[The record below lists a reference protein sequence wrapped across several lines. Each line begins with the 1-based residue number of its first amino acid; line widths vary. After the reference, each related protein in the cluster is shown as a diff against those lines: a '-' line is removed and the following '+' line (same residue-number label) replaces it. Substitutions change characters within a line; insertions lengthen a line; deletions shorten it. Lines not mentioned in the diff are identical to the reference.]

1 MRAVEVNLFIPCSV
15 NHFFPK
21 TGFNTIRLLEH
32 LGCKVHFKE
41 NQKCCGLP
49 FLNTG
54 AFDDAMEFGVKF
66 LEENSSSVNYTVIP
80 SGACL
85 NMVRNNYKLF
95 FDSSSHR
102 NDYKNA
108 RKKTF
113 ELSEFIVNV
122 LKVENV
128 KGANFSARAVYHDSC
143 TALNFCQIKDAPRKL
158 LKGINGLELLE
169 FNESSCCGFGENF
182 SLCSGKAS
190 ENIVGKKVEEALA
203 MNADYIIS
211 TDYSCLG
218 HYGEYVSKHKK
229 SLKVIHLADVLAE
242 SLLIAQ

>member
-1 MRAVEVNLFIPCSV
+1 MRALEVNLFVPCSV

-32 LGCKVHFKE
+32 LGCKVHYKE
-41 NQKCCGLP
+41 NQRCCGLP

-66 LEENSSSVNYTVIP
+66 LEEYSSSVNYTIIP

-102 NDYKNA
+102 NDYKNV

-128 KGANFSARAVYHDSC
+128 KGANFSARAVYHDACS
-143 TALNFCQIKDAPRKL
+143 ALNFCQIKDAPRKIL
-158 LKGINGLELLE
+158 QSINGLELLE
-169 FNESSCCGFGENF
+169 FNESSCCGFGANF
-182 SLCSGKAS
+182 SLCSGKSS
-190 ENIVGKKVEEALA
+190 ENIVGHKVEEALA
-203 MNADYIIS
+203 MKADYIIS
-211 TDYSCLG
+211 TDYGCLG
-218 HYGEYVSKHKK
+218 HYAEYLSKYKK
-229 SLKVIHLADVLAE
+229 SLKVIHLADILAE

>member
-21 TGFNTIRLLEH
+21 TGLNTIRLLEH
-32 LGCKVHFKE
+32 FGCKVYYKE

-49 FLNTG
+49 FLHTG

-66 LEENSSSVNYTVIP
+66 LEENASASYTVIP

-85 NMVRNNYKLF
+85 NMVRNNYRLF

-102 NDYKNA
+102 NDFKNV

-113 ELSEFIVNV
+113 ELSEFIFNV
-122 LKVENV
+122 LKVEQL
-128 KGANFSARAVYHDSC
+128 KGANFQGRAVYHDGC

-158 LKGINGLELLE
+158 LRAIKGLELLE
-169 FNESSCCGFGENF
+169 FKESSCCGFGANF
-182 SLCSGKAS
+182 SLCSGEAS
-190 ENIVGKKVEEALA
+190 ESIVGKKVEEALA

-218 HYGEYVSKHKK
+218 HYAEYIRKHQKT
-229 SLKVIHLADVLAE
+229 LKVMHIADVMAE
-242 SLLIAQ
+242 ALLIAQ